1 MYDREQERVFNINS
15 REVFMNKQLAEQRGR
30 GRMLDKIQVS
40 SLPVP
45 MPQSYSAESS
55 FCLDYYISTHYQ
67 VSIDIPI
74 YTKYSQVSDWIMI
87 HVLGEI
93 VRHGDFNV
101 SGIFMNCVSFRFER
115 HHRMATEFYLS
126 RVCWDIIKYVFI
138 SI

>member
-15 REVFMNKQLAEQRGR
+15 REVFMNKQLAVQRGR

-74 YTKYSQVSDWIMI
+74 YTKYS
-87 HVLGEI
+87 
-93 VRHGDFNV
+93 
-101 SGIFMNCVSFRFER
+101 
-115 HHRMATEFYLS
+115 
-126 RVCWDIIKYVFI
+126 RVND
-138 SI
+138 